1 MPSVH
6 KSEVLMTCVLTFLIM
21 SVVGAV
27 CLRVASMGGP
37 EWMEGRELEVFL
49 KLAGLTVAAAIAEIS
64 WRATRVT
71 IAEDR
76 S

>member
-1 MPSVH
+1 
-6 KSEVLMTCVLTFLIM
+6 
-21 SVVGAV
+21 
-27 CLRVASMGGP
+27 MGGP

>member
-1 MPSVH
+1 
-6 KSEVLMTCVLTFLIM
+6 MTCVLTFLIM

>member
-1 MPSVH
+1 LPSVH